1 MGKRS
6 FHNTTQSSSVI
17 LLDPSNVVVTMART
31 KQIAKE
37 KDREARAKR
46 AKKSIASTADPVRLP
61 SSPSSSTSFSSHSSS
76 TKSKEKRSKKSK
88 HHSTERSKKKKNK
101 RKHPEEESKLKERRK
116 HRWHP
121 GTKALREIKAQ
132 QKNTKLI
139 IPKAALLRLVKEIVH
154 EHKPNLRIKESAFA
168 ALQHA
173 TEDYLIS
180 LFRDSMIIAANRDCK
195 SLTTKDL
202 RVVLHV
208 RGDIDKWRYR
218 PSSLPAGEASMVDS
232 LLS

>member
-1 MGKRS
+1 
-6 FHNTTQSSSVI
+6 
-17 LLDPSNVVVTMART
+17 MART

-101 RKHPEEESKLKERRK
+101 RKHPEEESTNSEHRQKRKRTEEAEDESELKERRK